1 MATQVS
7 KESVEDS
14 RPVEAVS
21 QTYALLSR
29 CFSYPDE
36 SLEPLRSE
44 GIEEEL
50 RGMME
55 GLPFKV
61 DKGIPSIS
69 STQEALQI
77 LYTSTFDMPMPPC
90 PLTEAFHRRGE
101 AARDDIIEGVTRFYE
116 HFGVGL
122 KESERGSSDHL
133 AAELEFM
140 AYLSGKEVDAIK
152 RGKDPNPYRLAQRD
166 FLVRHLS
173 RWVKK
178 LDKRVQ
184 KLVEEPFYKGAFAFL
199 KGFISLH
206 LRDINQKVKVIEK
219 YQHQ

>member
-21 QTYALLSR
+21 QAYALLSR

-36 SLEPLRSE
+36 SLEPLRGE
-44 GIEEEL
+44 GIGEEL

-77 LYTSTFDMPMPPC
+77 LYTGTFDMPMPPC

-116 HFGVGL
+116 HFGAGL

-133 AAELEFM
+133 TTELEFM
-140 AYLSGKEVDAIK
+140 AYLSGKEADAIK

-178 LDKRVQ
+178 VEQRVQ
-184 KLVEEPFYKGAFAFL
+184 KVVEEPFYKGVTAFMV
-199 KGFISLH
+199 GFINLH
-206 LRDINQKVKVIEK
+206 LRDLNQKIKVINK
-219 YQHQ
+219 YQYQ